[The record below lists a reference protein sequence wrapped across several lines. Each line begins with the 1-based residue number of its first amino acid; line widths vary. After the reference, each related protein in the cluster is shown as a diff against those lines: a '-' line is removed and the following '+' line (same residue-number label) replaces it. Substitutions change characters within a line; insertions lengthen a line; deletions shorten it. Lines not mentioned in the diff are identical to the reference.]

1 MLNGELMYLRAMEPL
16 DVDLLYEWEND
27 PQVWVAGTNTKP
39 LSKTDIQAFVD
50 HTDLDIYQTK
60 QLRLMIIE
68 KSTDVAVGCIDLF
81 DFDPFNMHG
90 GIGVLVCEKYRGKGF
105 AKEAIKVFS
114 QYLFDTYA
122 LHTIGATMS
131 ADNEVSQGLFEA
143 CGYQYC
149 GIRRGWLRRG
159 DRFLDEVV
167 YQKMKV

>member
-81 DFDPFNMHG
+81 DFA
-90 GIGVLVCEKYRGKGF
+90 E
-105 AKEAIKVFS
+105 
-114 QYLFDTYA
+114 
-122 LHTIGATMS
+122 
-131 ADNEVSQGLFEA
+131 
-143 CGYQYC
+143 
-149 GIRRGWLRRG
+149 
-159 DRFLDEVV
+159 
-167 YQKMKV
+167 